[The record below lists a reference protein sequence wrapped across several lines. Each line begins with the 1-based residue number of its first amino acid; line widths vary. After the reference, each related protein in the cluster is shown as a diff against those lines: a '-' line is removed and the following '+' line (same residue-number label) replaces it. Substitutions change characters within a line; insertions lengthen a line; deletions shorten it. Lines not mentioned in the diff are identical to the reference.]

1 MGTIPDSV
9 RAQAVHPFSTLPS
22 MPGTRLVEGDYCF
35 AALHP
40 LPFPQPIEPRPGL
53 KAADVDAAI
62 AEARELVRDHG
73 RDQLVWLTG
82 PDHPWLADALAER
95 GLRNEDSP
103 GFESV
108 ENAMALLDAPAGTG
122 GKDVEVTPVTSFDAY
137 TAGTAVELTVFEIP
151 ADGRARHEHELAE
164 RWAEYIVPG
173 NPYRRWNALR
183 AGRVVGTAGGVIG
196 DAGINLF
203 GGGVLADA
211 RGHGVYRALVRARW
225 EAAVTQGTPALTVQ
239 AGRMSRPVLEQLGFV
254 FIDVMATYVDDLGVA
269 AG

>member
-1 MGTIPDSV
+1 MS
-9 RAQAVHPFSTLPS
+9 
-22 MPGTRLVEGDYCF
+22 
-35 AALHP
+35 
-40 LPFPQPIEPRPGL
+40 
-53 KAADVDAAI
+53 
-62 AEARELVRDHG
+62 
-73 RDQLVWLTG
+73 
-82 PDHPWLADALAER
+82 
-95 GLRNEDSP
+95 
-103 GFESV
+103 
-108 ENAMALLDAPAGTG
+108 
-122 GKDVEVTPVTSFDAY
+122 
-137 TAGTAVELTVFEIP
+137 
-151 ADGRARHEHELAE
+151 